1 MPWRKPNYPGE
12 FPTLG
17 DEVAQYIQD
26 SCVIPDGDLMGEPYK
41 LTREMVLFLKWHYRV
56 DPKSGRFH
64 YRGSQLVRPQKW
76 GKGPFSAAIA
86 CAEAAGPVLFDGWNA
101 QGEPVGRPWSTP
113 WIQITA
119 VSEDQTANVWRA
131 LVPMI
136 ELGSLKAEI
145 PDTGLTRINLPGGGF
160 IEPVTSS
167 ARSRLGQRITFAIN
181 DESHSWTKT
190 NGGRALAD
198 NQRRNLAGMGG
209 RWLETTNAW
218 DPAEE
223 SVAQQTSES
232 KAPDIYR
239 DHSESGPGSIRNKQE
254 RRKMLRKVYRDAWWV
269 DRDRIDAEIV
279 ELLDR
284 DPGQA
289 ERFFLNRIQAAS
301 DAAFDLERWKQLANP
316 STVVPDGS
324 QIVIGVDGARY
335 DDALAVIATDLK
347 QSHQFV
353 LGIWERPP
361 GASPEYEHPLE
372 DVDGVMIQTFAQ
384 FKVWRVYIDPG
395 SYSGNITPLMDKWQG
410 RWDKKTV
417 LPFPT
422 QGWKRVAHAVA
433 DYTLAINA
441 GELSHDG
448 DSIMARHIGN
458 ARRRPVGVLDENN
471 RRMWSIAKDRDMSS
485 NKMDAAMAGAISWSG
500 YRDAIAEGLLNR
512 LSSVYETR
520 GVELL

>member
-1 MPWRKPNYPGE
+1 
-12 FPTLG
+12 LG
-17 DEVAQYIQD
+17 NRVADFIQD
-26 SCVIPDGDLMGEPYK
+26 TCVVPDGDYMGTPYI
-41 LTREMVLFLKWHYRV
+41 LTEEMIRFLQSHYRL
-56 DPKSGRFH
+56 DPKTGVFVH
-64 YRGSQLVRPQKW
+64 RGSQLVRPQKW
-76 GKGPFSAAIA
+76 GKGPFSAAII
-86 CAEAAGPVLFDGWNA
+86 CAEAAGEVLFDGWDAN
-101 QGEPVGRPWSTP
+101 GEPVGRPWSTP
-113 WIQITA
+113 WIQVTA
-119 VSEDQTANVWRA
+119 VSEDQTDNVWRA

-136 ELGSLKAEI
+136 DFGSLKAEI
-145 PDTGLTRINLPGGGF
+145 PDTGLTRINLPGGGL

-167 ARSRLGQRITFAIN
+167 ARSRLGQRITFSVQ
-181 DESHSWTKT
+181 DETHSWTKT

-218 DPAEE
+218 DPAED

-232 KAPDIYR
+232 KAPDIYK

-254 RRKMLRKVYRDAWWV
+254 RRKMLRKVYRDSWWV

-284 DPGQA
+284 DPAQA

-301 DAAFDLERWKQLANP
+301 DAAFDLGRWKQLANP
-316 STVVPDGS
+316 SIVVPDRS
-324 QIVIGVDGARY
+324 QIVIGVDGARS
-335 DDALAVIATDLK
+335 DDALAVIAIDLK

-353 LGIWERPP
+353 LGIWERPA
-361 GASPEYEHPLE
+361 GAPPEYEHSFD
-372 DVDGVMIQTFAQ
+372 DVDGVMIQAFAQ

-395 SYSGNITPLMDKWQG
+395 SQTGNISSLVDRWEG
-410 RWDKKTV
+410 RWGKTV
-417 LPFPT
+417 VEFPT
-422 QGWKRVAHAVA
+422 HVGRRIAHAVA

-471 RRMWSIAKDRDMSS
+471 RRMWTIAKDRDMSK
-485 NKMDAAMAGAISWSG
+485 NKMDAAMAGVISWAA
-500 YRDAIAEGLLNR
+500 YRDAIAAGLLNR
-512 LSSVYETR
+512 PPSVYESR